1 MPRPKLC
8 RRLKFKPLVY
18 YYKPR
23 GIPLFK
29 LKEVEISREELEA
42 IKLKDYDNLSQ
53 EQAAKKMETSQST
66 FQRILISAR
75 TKIAEGVVDGK
86 AFRIEK

>member
-1 MPRPKLC
+1 MSRPRLK
-8 RRLKFKPLVY
+8 RRLRFKPSVC

-23 GIPLFK
+23 GIPLCQ
-29 LKEVEISREELEA
+29 LKEVNISREELEA

-53 EQAAKKMETSQST
+53 EQAALEMKVSQST
-66 FQRILISAR
+66 FQRILYLAR
-75 TKIAEGVVDGK
+75 VKIAEGIVEGR